1 MTEPRM
7 QFAFEF
13 PAAPRHAAE
22 DFLISASNEAAYA
35 LIETWRAWPGGMAL
49 LVGAAGSGKSH
60 LGAIFAAQSHAWTV
74 KAAEITGA
82 SVAHLSSQGALLAE
96 DMDRGSLDEDA
107 WFHLLNR
114 LRARGACLLMTARM
128 PARLWPIS
136 TPDLVSRLRL
146 APETAIGEPDEALL
160 RAVAVKLFIDRQLM
174 VDTAVI
180 EAIVRRCERT
190 VPAVQE
196 AVRLLD
202 QAALAAGRRL
212 TPAFVAQYLA
222 ATAPE
227 EPR

>member
-1 MTEPRM
+1 MTDTRL

-13 PAAPRHAAE
+13 PAAPRHSAE
-22 DFLISASNEAAYA
+22 DFLISASNESAYA
-35 LIETWRAWPGGMAL
+35 MIENWRAWPGGMAL
-49 LVGAAGSGKSH
+49 LVGAAGAGKSH

-74 KAAEITGA
+74 RAEEVGIA

-96 DMDRGSLDEDA
+96 DMDRGVLDEDA

-114 LRARGACLLMTARM
+114 LHARGACLLMTARSS
-128 PARLWPIS
+128 PRHWAIR

-146 APETAIGEPDEALL
+146 APEIAIGEPDEALL

-180 EAIVRRCERT
+180 ETIVRRCERT

-202 QAALAAGRRL
+202 QAALAARRRL
-212 TPAFVAQYLA
+212 TPAFVAQHLGA
-222 ATAPE
+222 FERGDPT
-227 EPR
+227 